1 MTNQDALHLEVL
13 VIIEDMDL
21 PEMRKDLNKLG
32 NLRWL
37 QRNLMIRNGNDP
49 RATEA
54 VEMIAKMA
62 REKNKQNQQV
72 VKIPAI
78 PEG

>member
-1 MTNQDALHLEVL
+1 MTNQDELHLEVL

-37 QRNLMIRNGNDP
+37 QRSLMIRNGNDP

-72 VKIPAI
+72 VRIPAI

>member
-1 MTNQDALHLEVL
+1 MTNQDELHLEVL
-13 VIIEDMDL
+13 VIIEDMDI
-21 PEMRKDLNKLG
+21 PETRKDLNKLG

-72 VKIPAI
+72 IKIPAI

>member
-13 VIIEDMDL
+13 VIIEDMDI
-21 PEMRKDLNKLG
+21 PVMRKDLNKLG

-37 QRNLMIRNGNDP
+37 QRNLLIRNGKHP

-54 VEMIAKMA
+54 VEMITKMA

-72 VKIPAI
+72 IKIPAI

>member
-1 MTNQDALHLEVL
+1 MTNQDELHLEVL
-13 VIIEDMDL
+13 VIIEDMDI

-72 VKIPAI
+72 IKIPAI

>member
-1 MTNQDALHLEVL
+1 MTNQDELHLEVL

-49 RATEA
+49 RATKA

-62 REKNKQNQQV
+62 REKNKKNQQV
-72 VKIPAI
+72 VRMPAI

>member
-1 MTNQDALHLEVL
+1 MTNQDELHLEVL
-13 VIIEDMDL
+13 VIIEDMDI
-21 PEMRKDLNKLG
+21 PETRKDLNKLG

-72 VKIPAI
+72 VRMPAI

>member
-1 MTNQDALHLEVL
+1 MTSQDELHLEVL
-13 VIIEDMDL
+13 VIIEDMDI
-21 PEMRKDLNKLG
+21 PETRKDLNKLG

-72 VKIPAI
+72 VRIPAI

>member
-1 MTNQDALHLEVL
+1 MTSQDVLHLEVL
-13 VIIEDMDL
+13 VIIEDMDI

-37 QRNLMIRNGNDP
+37 QRNLLIRNGNHP
-49 RATEA
+49 KATEA

-62 REKNKQNQQV
+62 QEKRKQNQRV
-72 VKIPAI
+72 VTMPAI

>member
-1 MTNQDALHLEVL
+1 MTNQDELHLEVL
-13 VIIEDMDL
+13 VIIEDMDI

-72 VKIPAI
+72 VRIPAI

>member
-1 MTNQDALHLEVL
+1 MTNQDELHLEVL
-13 VIIEDMDL
+13 VIIEDMDI

-37 QRNLMIRNGNDP
+37 QRNLLIRNRNHP

-72 VKIPAI
+72 VRIPAI

>member
-1 MTNQDALHLEVL
+1 MTNQDELHLEVL
-13 VIIEDMDL
+13 VIIEDMDI
-21 PEMRKDLNKLG
+21 PEMRKNLNKLG

-72 VKIPAI
+72 IKIPAI

>member
-1 MTNQDALHLEVL
+1 MTNQDELHLEVL
-13 VIIEDMDL
+13 VIIEDMDI

-72 VKIPAI
+72 VRMPAI

>member
-1 MTNQDALHLEVL
+1 MTSQDVLHLEVL
-13 VIIEDMDL
+13 VIIEDMDI
-21 PEMRKDLNKLG
+21 PEMRKVLNKLG
-32 NLRWL
+32 NLLWL
-37 QRNLMIRNGNDP
+37 QRNLMIRNGNHP

-62 REKNKQNQQV
+62 QEKRKQNQRV
-72 VKIPAI
+72 VTMPAI

>member
-13 VIIEDMDL
+13 VIIEDMDI
-21 PEMRKDLNKLG
+21 PMMRKDLNKLG

-37 QRNLMIRNGNDP
+37 QRNLLIRNGKHP

-54 VEMIAKMA
+54 VEMITKMA

-72 VKIPAI
+72 IKIPAI

>member
-1 MTNQDALHLEVL
+1 MTSQDELHLEVL
-13 VIIEDMDL
+13 VIIEDMDI

-37 QRNLMIRNGNDP
+37 QRNLLIRNGKHP
-49 RATEA
+49 RATEV
-54 VEMIAKMA
+54 VEMITKMA

-72 VKIPAI
+72 VRIPAI

>member
-1 MTNQDALHLEVL
+1 MTNQDELHLEVL
-13 VIIEDMDL
+13 VIIEDMDI
-21 PEMRKDLNKLG
+21 PEMRKNLNKLG

-37 QRNLMIRNGNDP
+37 QRNLMIRNGNHL

-72 VKIPAI
+72 VRIPAI

>member
-1 MTNQDALHLEVL
+1 MTNLDVLHLEVL
-13 VIIEDMDL
+13 VIIEDMDI

-37 QRNLMIRNGNDP
+37 QRNLLVRNGNHP

-62 REKNKQNQQV
+62 QEKRKQNQRV
-72 VKIPAI
+72 VTMPAI
-78 PEG
+78 PED

>member
-1 MTNQDALHLEVL
+1 MTSQDELHLEVL
-13 VIIEDMDL
+13 VIIEDMDI
-21 PEMRKDLNKLG
+21 PETRKDLNKLG

-72 VKIPAI
+72 VRMPAI

>member
-1 MTNQDALHLEVL
+1 MTNLDELHLEVL
-13 VIIEDMDL
+13 VIIEDMDI

-37 QRNLMIRNGNDP
+37 QHNLMVRNGNHP
-49 RATEA
+49 RATE
-54 VEMIAKMA
+54 VLEMIVKMS

-72 VKIPAI
+72 VRMPAI

>member
-1 MTNQDALHLEVL
+1 MTNLDVLHLEVL
-13 VIIEDMDL
+13 VIIEDMDI

-37 QRNLMIRNGNDP
+37 QRNLLVRNGNHP

-62 REKNKQNQQV
+62 QEKRKQNQRV
-72 VKIPAI
+72 VTMPAI

>member
-1 MTNQDALHLEVL
+1 MTNQDELHLEVL
-13 VIIEDMDL
+13 VIIEDMDI
-21 PEMRKDLNKLG
+21 PETRKDLNKLG

-37 QRNLMIRNGNDP
+37 QRNLMIRNRNHP

-72 VKIPAI
+72 VRIPAI

>member
-1 MTNQDALHLEVL
+1 MTSQDVLHLEVL
-13 VIIEDMDL
+13 VIIEDMDI

-37 QRNLMIRNGNDP
+37 QRNLLIRNGNHP

-54 VEMIAKMA
+54 VEMITKMA
-62 REKNKQNQQV
+62 QEKRKQNQRV
-72 VKIPAI
+72 VTMPAI

>member
-1 MTNQDALHLEVL
+1 MTNQDELHLEVL
-13 VIIEDMDL
+13 VIIEDMDI

-37 QRNLMIRNGNDP
+37 QRNLLIRNGNHP

-62 REKNKQNQQV
+62 REKNKQNQKV
-72 VKIPAI
+72 IKIPAI

>member
-1 MTNQDALHLEVL
+1 MTSQDVLHLEVL
-13 VIIEDMDL
+13 VIIEDMDV

-37 QRNLMIRNGNDP
+37 QRNLLIRNGNHP

-62 REKNKQNQQV
+62 QEKRKQNQRV
-72 VKIPAI
+72 VTMPAI

>member
-1 MTNQDALHLEVL
+1 MTNQDELHLEVL
-13 VIIEDMDL
+13 VIIEDMDI
-21 PEMRKDLNKLG
+21 PETRKDLNKLG

-72 VKIPAI
+72 VRIPAI

>member
-1 MTNQDALHLEVL
+1 MTSQDALHLELL
-13 VIIEDMDL
+13 VIIEDMDI
-21 PEMRKDLNKLG
+21 PEMRKDLNKLA

-37 QRNLMIRNGNDP
+37 QRNLMIRNGNHP

-62 REKNKQNQQV
+62 QEKRKQNQRV
-72 VKIPAI
+72 VTMPAI

>member
-1 MTNQDALHLEVL
+1 MTSQDELHLEVL
-13 VIIEDMDL
+13 VIIEDMDI
-21 PEMRKDLNKLG
+21 PEMRKNLNKLG

-62 REKNKQNQQV
+62 REKNKQNQKV
-72 VKIPAI
+72 IKIPAI

>member
-1 MTNQDALHLEVL
+1 MEEKKAQLAEMLE
-13 VIIEDMDL
+13 EMDI
-21 PEMRKDLNKLG
+21 PDFRKNLDKLS
-32 NLRWL
+32 NIRWL
-37 QRNLMIRNGNDP
+37 WRNLLIRNGNHP

-54 VEMIAKMA
+54 LEMIVKMS

-72 VKIPAI
+72 VRMPAI